1 MATISRNKIKMDEFI
16 TKGLI
21 IGYAYSIVLS
31 VAGVTICELKGKT
44 CDSAWGQ
51 GYAIAS
57 GMVTTFLAYFV
68 SPTPPPASRSRT
80 SSKSDPSE
88 ETDGQT
94 P

>member
-1 MATISRNKIKMDEFI
+1 MDEFI
-16 TKGLI
+16 TKGLV

-31 VAGVTICELKGKT
+31 ATGVITCELKGKT
-44 CDSAWGQ
+44 CDAAWSQ
-51 GYAIAS
+51 GYAVAS

-68 SPTPPPASRSRT
+68 SPSQTTTGRNRAL
-80 SSKSDPSE
+80 SKSDPSD

>member
-1 MATISRNKIKMDEFI
+1 MATVSRNKIRMDEFI

-44 CDSAWGQ
+44 CDSAWSQ

-68 SPTPPPASRSRT
+68 SPTPPSVGRSRT
-80 SSKSDPSE
+80 GSKSDSLE

>member
-1 MATISRNKIKMDEFI
+1 MDEFI

-21 IGYAYSIVLS
+21 IGYAYSIALS
-31 VAGVTICELKGKT
+31 VAGVTICEVKGKT
-44 CDSAWGQ
+44 CDSAWSQ
-51 GYAIAS
+51 GYTIAS

-68 SPTPPPASRSRT
+68 SPAPSTASRNRT